1 MAETSFWWTT
11 DGTGDGKIGGY
22 TRVDHSLWME
32 ILAACCGKE
41 GVAPGYGNALAAAAN
56 GANTVTVST
65 GGALVD
71 GKPYNNSAPVNV
83 NIPSASGAGNTRID
97 RVVLRAD
104 WAAQTVRI
112 TRIAGVD
119 AATPSLPA
127 ITQDSGNVYDIPIC
141 QVLVNTAGAVTVT
154 DERVMADVPTT
165 GIENNAVTNPKLRDS
180 SALSVIGRASNS
192 SGDPADIVASA
203 NDRLLARVSNALS
216 WVQLTIGMIPDRL
229 ITEAKLAA
237 AVAAKLVTNG
247 NNHDH
252 SGGDGA
258 QINHANL
265 ANKGSNTHAQ
275 IDGHISATSAH
286 SATSSATANRLILR
300 DASGRA
306 KVAAP
311 SASDDI
317 ARKDTVDAVS
327 SALNTHKSSAD
338 HDGRYYTESE
348 ANARFAPMAHDH
360 VGGDGATLTHQAMAN
375 RTRSFFVPAQP
386 GELGA
391 DPREFGAEPGN
402 WAGVKLP
409 DGIASQAVGYAA
421 VPEDFVSDMQ
431 ATPCYV
437 PGATGSAVCVWRAH
451 YCADGETIGLHTH
464 GQDWLALSGTP
475 LTMRIANG
483 ASLSLAAKGDVI
495 SFVFTRFGDDA
506 LDTMEGYLYLIGWR
520 VTYTADM

>member
-22 TRVDHSLWME
+22 TRVDHSLWTA

-119 AATPSLPA
+119 AATPSPPA

-180 SALSVIGRASNS
+180 SALSVIGRAANS
-192 SGDPADIVASA
+192 VGDPADIVASA
-203 NDRLLARVSNALS
+203 NDRLLARVSNALQ
-216 WVQLTIGMIPDRL
+216 WVQLTIGMIPDLL

-247 NNHDH
+247 NSHDH

-258 QINHANL
+258 QIDHAKL
-265 ANKGSNTHAQ
+265 ANKGTNTHAT

-286 SATSSATANRLILR
+286 GSN
-300 DASGRA
+300 G
-306 KVAAP
+306 
-311 SASDDI
+311 
-317 ARKDTVDAVS
+317 AVVGQNT
-327 SALNTHKSSAD
+327 LNTHKTSGD

-348 ANARFAPMAHDH
+348 SDARFAPIARGVTNGNSHDH
-360 VGGDGATLTHQAMAN
+360 SGGDGAKIGTAGMQPNSVDDTIVGN
-375 RTRSFFVPAQP
+375 RVPQFYRRQGGSATDWSAGGTTSYTPGAVRMQSGVALVDSEGTITVTFPVAFSQP
-386 GELGA
+386 
-391 DPREFGAEPGN
+391 PQIVFGA
-402 WAGVKLP
+402 GV
-409 DGIASQAVGYAA
+409 GSYMVGLFQQ
-421 VPEDFVSDMQ
+421 PS
-431 ATPCYV
+431 
-437 PGATGSAVCVWRAH
+437 ATGFIAKVYTFAVVSPYFQYAQEGTR
-451 YCADGETIGLHTH
+451 TF
-464 GQDWLALSGTP
+464 WLA
-475 LTMRIANG
+475 
-483 ASLSLAAKGDVI
+483 
-495 SFVFTRFGDDA
+495 
-506 LDTMEGYLYLIGWR
+506 IGPE
-520 VTYTADM
+520 